1 MRTLNHPLLIVH
13 YFGRSGEAVGLSAI
27 SFSATLQK
35 DAAPIPNA
43 LAATKK
49 TNPCRSV
56 KSVGEKYFPLIPQ
69 MGTDIMRI
77 FVVFVNKVQ

>member
-43 LAATKK
+43 LAAAEK
-49 TNPCRSV
+49 TNPCKSV
-56 KSVGEKYFPLIPQ
+56 KIRGRKEHSPLMTQ

-77 FVVFVNKVQ
+77 FVVFVNKV